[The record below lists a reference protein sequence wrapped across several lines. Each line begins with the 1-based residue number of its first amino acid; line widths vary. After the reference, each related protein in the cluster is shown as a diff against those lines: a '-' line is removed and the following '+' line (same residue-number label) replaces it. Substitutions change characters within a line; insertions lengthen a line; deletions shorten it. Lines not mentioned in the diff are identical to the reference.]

1 MCLPEKE
8 GVSARA
14 ETPSWFI
21 GRGDGYL
28 ITPSSLPTLVNAAI
42 ALVSVADTKRNTEQ
56 LIILAQCAHEAGV
69 HDISAVVIAHR
80 IAVGGRDGKSVA
92 MDAGMRDVDK
102 AALAWKI
109 VIGTLVG
116 GGDIVGALYAVVPP
130 QLGER
135 VVETAPDGE
144 ASRREGHN
152 APVGQGGTHHKR
164 VGFDTG
170 KPQASGQCVA
180 RRQVSYAEE
189 WHRIARHRHGKGLEF
204 ATQRPRTLLLPN
216 ATAMQT
222 KQQSKR

>member
-28 ITPSSLPTLVNAAI
+28 ITPSSSATLTKAI
-42 ALVSVADTKRNTEQ
+42 AAFTKVGICQ
-56 LIILAQCAHEAGV
+56 LV

-80 IAVGGRDGKSVA
+80 IAVGGGDGKSVA
-92 MDAGMRDVDK
+92 VDAGMRDVDK

-135 VVETAPDGE
+135 VVEMAPDGE
-144 ASRREGHN
+144 ASRREGHD

-164 VGFDTG
+164 VGLHLG
-170 KPQASGQCVA
+170 KPQTSGQSVA

-189 WHRIARHRHGKGLEF
+189 WHRIARHRHGKCLEF
-204 ATQRPRTLLLPN
+204 STQRPRTALLPG
-216 ATAMQT
+216 TAAMHE
-222 KQQSKR
+222 KQQGKR

>member
-28 ITPSSLPTLVNAAI
+28 ITPSSSATLTKAI
-42 ALVSVADTKRNTEQ
+42 AAFTKVGICQ
-56 LIILAQCAHEAGV
+56 LV

-92 MDAGMRDVDK
+92 VDAGMGDVDK

-135 VVETAPDGE
+135 VVETASDGE
-144 ASRREGHN
+144 ASRREGHD

-164 VGFDTG
+164 VGLHLG

-204 ATQRPRTLLLPN
+204 ATQRPRTALLPG
-216 ATAMQT
+216 TAAMHE
-222 KQQSKR
+222 KQQGKR